1 MIVPDWFVKVLQALG
16 LKDSPEKEKAREIAM
31 QENKLREIRMQI
43 DKNNDEIASFQLE
56 LNELINEK
64 NRLMANYKNSTD
76 ETQRKILA
84 ANFDT
89 AENKVGTIR
98 HDITLKEK
106 NNDLLFAQEQAIKT
120 ILANLRGPETE
131 VLEKT
136 KEKTEE
142 AKEEGKEKE
151 AIGKDLKKI
160 NREEEAPAGPSA
172 IEKALAA
179 EIARESSASS
189 IEATIAKSE
198 KTNAAEAVEQ

>member
-1 MIVPDWFVKVLQALG
+1 MIVPDWFVKVLRALG
-16 LKDSPEKEKAREIAM
+16 LKDSPEKTKAREIAM
-31 QENKLREIRMQI
+31 LENKLREIRKQI
-43 DKNNDEIASFQLE
+43 DKNNDEIASYQLE

-98 HDITLKEK
+98 HDINLKEK
-106 NNDLLFAQEQAIKT
+106 DNGILFAQEQAIKT
-120 ILANLRGPETE
+120 ILANVKGPEIE
-131 VLEKT
+131 VIVET
-136 KEKTEE
+136 KEKAGE
-142 AKEEGKEKE
+142 AKEERKEKAAVGKELEKM
-151 AIGKDLKKI
+151 
-160 NREEEAPAGPSA
+160 NREEEAPAGPST

-179 EIARESSASS
+179 EIDRESSASS
-189 IEATIAKSE
+189 IEAAIAKSE

>member
-16 LKDSPEKEKAREIAM
+16 LKDSPEKTKAREIAM
-31 QENKLREIRMQI
+31 LENKLREIRKQI

-98 HDITLKEK
+98 HDINLKEK
-106 NNDLLFAQEQAIKT
+106 DNGILFAQEQAIKT
-120 ILANLRGPETE
+120 ILANLKGPEIE
-131 VLEKT
+131 DIEET
-136 KEKTEE
+136 KEKTGE
-142 AKEEGKEKE
+142 AKEERKEKAAVGKELEKM
-151 AIGKDLKKI
+151 
-160 NREEEAPAGPSA
+160 NREEEAPAGPST

-179 EIARESSASS
+179 EIDRESSASS
-189 IEATIAKSE
+189 IEAAIAKSE

>member
-1 MIVPDWFVKVLQALG
+1 MKTTLY
-16 LKDSPEKEKAREIAM
+16 
-31 QENKLREIRMQI
+31 IRC
-43 DKNNDEIASFQLE
+43 
-56 LNELINEK
+56 
-64 NRLMANYKNSTD
+64 RST
-76 ETQRKILA
+76 
-84 ANFDT
+84 
-89 AENKVGTIR
+89 
-98 HDITLKEK
+98 
-106 NNDLLFAQEQAIKT
+106 
-120 ILANLRGPETE
+120 P
-131 VLEKT
+131 
-136 KEKTEE
+136 EE